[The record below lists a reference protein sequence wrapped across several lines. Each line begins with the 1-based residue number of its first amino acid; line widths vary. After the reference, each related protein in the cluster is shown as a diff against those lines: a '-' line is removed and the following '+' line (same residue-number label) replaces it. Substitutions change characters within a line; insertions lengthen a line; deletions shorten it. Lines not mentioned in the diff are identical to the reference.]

1 MRTVQYI
8 GACLLLA
15 GTGCTRSIPTPWNGP
30 RLTQPRAQLTV
41 DTLLD
46 EELPPFVDTSFL
58 ARPDWAEADPEPF
71 VGTLELAATPLEMDF
86 PQTRALYSGEDLS
99 PALSLD
105 LVSHQGQL
113 IPLQSGLIAT
123 SADSDTL
130 WDVLV
135 GTGAVWREPG
145 DQGWSRA
152 SFPLDLVDRYFNQ
165 VRNCVVSFVYRD
177 ADVSSAY
184 VQCSQETADAD
195 DQQLGNL
202 RAIVPATLTPK
213 TLADADDR
221 IAAHADARSDRLPT
235 RPLSEWDVDDELAAT
250 FDEAL
255 LTRAS
260 TSVGAVYVDGTLYV
274 HPAHTRHGPH
284 PYPSEMH
291 HGVYSVTKS
300 LVGALSMFY
309 VAQRYGEA
317 VFDAQITDHVPELAD
332 RPEWQGVTLSDA
344 LNMSTG
350 TNGGEAA
357 SLLYEPLVLADTT
370 ADALANI
377 AQLGDAPEAPGVAFR
392 YATTNTFLLSVAL
405 QSYVEEQEGPGVL
418 YWDRLREEVLE
429 PIGAEGLDVLLTR
442 DDDPSERI
450 PTLGFGA
457 RPTLDQAAKI
467 ALLIA
472 NEGRHEGEQLL
483 HRGKVREA
491 LGRTEWEGLRIDARH
506 RYRHG
511 FWSRSIRAG
520 GCRFEV
526 PFMQGYGSNHI
537 LLLPSGA
544 IVFRFMDEGADNVE
558 RLVRQVERLASSC
571 D

>member
-1 MRTVQYI
+1 MV
-8 GACLLLA
+8 LA
-15 GTGCTRSIPTPWNGP
+15 GTGCTGSAPTPWDGP
-30 RLTQPRAQLTV
+30 QLTQPRDQLTV
-41 DTLLD
+41 DQLLD
-46 EELPPFVDTSFL
+46 EELPPFLDTSFL
-58 ARPDWAEADPEPF
+58 ARPDWAESDPEPF
-71 VGTLELAATPLEMDF
+71 VGTLELAAAPLEMDF
-86 PQTRALYSGEDLS
+86 PRTRALYAGEDLS
-99 PALSLD
+99 PAVTLD
-105 LVSHQGQL
+105 LVSHEGQL
-113 IPLQSGLIAT
+113 IPMQSGLIAT
-123 SADSDTL
+123 GAHSESL

-177 ADVSSAY
+177 DEVSPAY

-195 DQQLGNL
+195 DEQLGNL
-202 RAIVPATLTPK
+202 RSIVPATFTP
-213 TLADADDR
+213 TALADADDLV
-221 IAAHADARSDRLPT
+221 AAHADARSGRLPSL
-235 RPLSEWDVDDELAAT
+235 PLSEWDVDGELAET
-250 FDEAL
+250 FDAAL

-260 TSVGAVYVDGTLYV
+260 TSVGAVYLDGTLYV
-274 HPAHTRHGPH
+274 HPAQTRHGPH

-300 LVGALSMFY
+300 LVGAVSMFY
-309 VAQRYGEA
+309 AAQRYGEA
-317 VFDAQITDHVPELAD
+317 VFDARITDHVPELAD
-332 RPEWQGVTLSDA
+332 GPAWQGVTFSDA
-344 LNMSTG
+344 LNMATG
-350 TNGGEAA
+350 TNGGEEA

-377 AQLGDAPEAPGVAFR
+377 AQLGDAPEAPGEAFR
-392 YATTNTFLLSVAL
+392 YATTNTFVLSVAL
-405 QSYVEEQEGPGVL
+405 QHYVEEQEGPGVF
-418 YWDRLREEVLE
+418 YWDRVREEVLE
-429 PIGAEGLDVLLTR
+429 PIGADGLDLLLTR

-450 PTLGFGA
+450 PYLGFGA

-472 NEGRHEGEQLL
+472 NEGEHDGEQLL

-491 LGRTEWEGLRIDARH
+491 LGRTAWEGLRIDWRH

-526 PFMQGYGSNHI
+526 PFMQGHGSNHI

-544 IVFRFMDEGADNVE
+544 IVFRFMDEGADDVAPLIRRVE
-558 RLVRQVERLASSC
+558 RLTSSC
-571 D
+571 